1 MAEVWLDLDL
11 VVPLGSGS
19 LRARIVTDARVV
31 GIVGPSGG
39 GKTSLLRA
47 IAGVNPRATGTLRVL
62 GATWQ
67 AGRTFVPP
75 WERRVGWVPQDALL
89 FPHLDVR
96 ANLIYGGGA
105 DEVETL
111 SALLGLE
118 GLLDRKPRNLS
129 GGERQRVALGR
140 ALLCKP
146 RVLLLDEP
154 FAALDAP
161 LRSRLGAAVAGLCH
175 ERGLPVVVVSHD
187 ARDLEVFQAER
198 WEVREGKVLRQ
209 EGR

>member
-1 MAEVWLDLDL
+1 MTEAWLDLDL

-19 LRARIVTDARVV
+19 LRARIVTEARVV

-67 AGRTFVPP
+67 EGRTFVPP

-96 ANLIYGGGA
+96 ANLTYGGGA
-105 DEVETL
+105 DRVAEVA
-111 SALLGLE
+111 ALLGIDALVDE
-118 GLLDRKPRNLS
+118 AASSDFCSFVRA
-129 GGERQRVALGR
+129 RVRREDAAVR
-140 ALLCKP
+140 ISRIS
-146 RVLLLDEP
+146 RVLTGSTMHPRGIKVQLTCG
-154 FAALDAP
+154 AVGRVCAL
-161 LRSRLGAAVAGLCH
+161 R
-175 ERGLPVVVVSHD
+175 
-187 ARDLEVFQAER
+187 
-198 WEVREGKVLRQ
+198 
-209 EGR
+209 

>member
-1 MAEVWLDLDL
+1 MTEAWLDLDL
-11 VVPLGSGS
+11 SVPLGSGS
-19 LRARIVTDARVV
+19 LRARIVTEARVV

-47 IAGVNPRATGTLRVL
+47 IAGVNPRATGTVRVL

-67 AGRTFVPP
+67 EGRTFVPP
-75 WERRVGWVPQDALL
+75 WERRVGWVPQEALL

-96 ANLIYGGGA
+96 ANLTYGGGA
-105 DEVETL
+105 DAVGEVAT
-111 SALLGLE
+111 LLGIDA
-118 GLLDRKPRNLS
+118 LLDRKPRNLS

-140 ALLCKP
+140 ALLCNP

-154 FAALDAP
+154 FAALDDA
-161 LRSRLGAAVAGLCH
+161 LRARLGAAVARLCH
-175 ERGLPVVVVSHD
+175 ERTLPVVLVTHD

-198 WEVREGKVLRQ
+198 WEAREGKVR
-209 EGR
+209 RA

>member
-1 MAEVWLDLDL
+1 MTDAWLDLDL

-47 IAGVNPRATGTLRVL
+47 IAGVNPRATGTVRVV

-67 AGRTFVPP
+67 EGRTFVPP

-96 ANLIYGGGA
+96 ANLTYGGGA
-105 DEVETL
+105 DEVHAM
-111 SALLGLE
+111 SVLLGLD

-140 ALLCKP
+140 ALLCNP

-154 FAALDAP
+154 FAALDDP
-161 LRSRLGAAVAGLCH
+161 LRARLGAAVAGMCH
-175 ERGLPVVVVSHD
+175 ERGLLVVLVSHD
-187 ARDLEVFQAER
+187 VRDLAALDAER
-198 WEVREGKVLRQ
+198 WEVREGEVLRQ
-209 EGR
+209 EGS